1 MQSSVL
7 AALGAIVLLLTI
19 GFIYVWVTTS
29 PSRRKKNPP
38 TH

>member
-7 AALGAIVLLLTI
+7 AALGGIVLLLTI

-29 PSRRKKNPP
+29 PSRRNRKPP
-38 TH
+38 AS